1 MFVCFRCF
9 CSYTAS
15 RPKTLPLP
23 LHLFQHRCA
32 QRLASGPHHSGSGQQ
47 SITFTNNSGSA
58 VDIRFEPN
66 PVYSNVI
73 VFNDIVGLS
82 SNHTNTQTPQ
92 VANGSVNYHV
102 VVGATRYGPYAIQ
115 VGSGPL
121 YIQLSYD
128 SAIGKIVS
136 TPDSPAIP
144 AGGTVE
150 MVSADLTY
158 NVSWSSGDPFT
169 PALTSVGVGVSN
181 NAPHQ
186 ENASQGDY
194 TYQLTPSGNMQ
205 YGNGGGKVIV
215 KGS

>member
-1 MFVCFRCF
+1 MR
-9 CSYTAS
+9 TA
-15 RPKTLPLP
+15 
-23 LHLFQHRCA
+23 
-32 QRLASGPHHSGSGQQ
+32 
-47 SITFTNNSGSA
+47 TFTNNSGSA
-58 VDIRFEPN
+58 VDIRFDPN
-66 PVYSNVI
+66 PVYPSVI

-128 SAIGKIVS
+128 SATGKILS
-136 TPDSPAIP
+136 TPDSPVIP

-150 MVSADLTY
+150 MVSADFTY
-158 NVSWSSGDPFT
+158 NVSWSNGDPFT
-169 PALTSVGVGVSN
+169 PAPTSVGVGVSN
-181 NAPHQ
+181 NIPHQ

-194 TYQLTPSGNMQ
+194 TYQLTPSGN
-205 YGNGGGKVIV
+205 GTGSGGGKVIV